1 MTFLQIFNV
10 TTPLSDYLQTKN
22 LDFAQAWRLIESA
35 TERLKDL
42 RNRFYETLE
51 AAHTFVR
58 KFNEKIEASSEFEDL
73 KDLMMETTFKKSRS
87 RIVKKWPVFIF
98 FSTIPGGEPP
108 DHPRQPGGYSIPHP
122 TTRVQLVG
130 ALTTPVHR
138 PFDVSST
145 GLDIASQ
152 FYNELKSCSVTLGE
166 DVIEKLIPHINL
178 VLSKLNDLS
187 KVNSELSE
195 ELGILKE
202 NLSSAE
208 RRCSNLDK
216 SYRDMSVEC
225 CELEAQYEA
234 DIARLS
240 TRRVAGKAVHAICT
254 VDRETI
260 VQKVN
265 FTAPRQTE
273 QKFF

>member
-1 MTFLQIFNV
+1 MPPIT
-10 TTPLSDYLQTKN
+10 
-22 LDFAQAWRLIESA
+22 R
-35 TERLKDL
+35 
-42 RNRFYETLE
+42 
-51 AAHTFVR
+51 
-58 KFNEKIEASSEFEDL
+58 SSELLNVVDGLFYIE
-73 KDLMMETTFKKSRS
+73 
-87 RIVKKWPVFIF
+87 
-98 FSTIPGGEPP
+98 
-108 DHPRQPGGYSIPHP
+108 Q
-122 TTRVQLVG
+122 
-130 ALTTPVHR
+130 
-138 PFDVSST
+138 DVI
-145 GLDIASQ
+145 DIASQ
-152 FYNELKSCSVTLGE
+152 FYNVLKTCSVTLGE
-166 DVIEKLIPHINL
+166 DAIEKLIPHINQ

-187 KVNSELSE
+187 KANSELSE

-234 DIARLS
+234 DISRLS
-240 TRRVAGKAVHAICT
+240 TRRVAGEAVHAICT